1 MPIDGQCQRSA
12 NNQHTNRFC
21 EAHKNAIWNK
31 NIKDDTKNIGCY
43 WDGICVRTKNEIE
56 LRKKT
61 ERKIKKYG
69 NENKQKI
76 TCTGKYNS

>member
-1 MPIDGQCQRSA
+1 MPTDGQCQSA
-12 NNQHTNRFC
+12 NNQCSNRFC

-31 NIKDDTKNIGCY
+31 NIKANMENIGCY
-43 WDGICVRTKNEIE
+43 QDGICIRTKNEIE

-61 ERKIKKYG
+61 ERKIKKCG